1 MKTVEEILRPFIAQ
15 PYIETEGHFAVNNHN
30 ATSNTLKIAGLNQDY
45 IIRAIKTCNP
55 ELLKEENS
63 ALLGE
68 VIARLEQ
75 EMQPSVCKYEN
86 LKNL

>member
-1 MKTVEEILRPFIAQ
+1 MKTVDEILKPFTAQ
-15 PYIETEGHFAVNNHN
+15 PYMAVEGHFAVNNHN
-30 ATSNTLKIAGLNQDY
+30 ASINTLKIAGLNEAY
-45 IIRAIKTCNP
+45 VIRAIKTCNP
-55 ELLKEENS
+55 ELLKEENA

-86 LKNL
+86 LKTL